1 MKGLPGNWSPDL
13 LAAVQDEAVDD
24 EPLCPVLIMQPK
36 HRYKAVTCLCFMI
49 IIIITI
55 TDCN

>member
-1 MKGLPGNWSPDL
+1 MKVLPGNWAPDL
-13 LAAVQDEAVDD
+13 LAAVLDEAIGD

-36 HRYKAVTCLCFMI
+36 RRYKAVPSLYFI

-55 TDCN
+55 TNCN